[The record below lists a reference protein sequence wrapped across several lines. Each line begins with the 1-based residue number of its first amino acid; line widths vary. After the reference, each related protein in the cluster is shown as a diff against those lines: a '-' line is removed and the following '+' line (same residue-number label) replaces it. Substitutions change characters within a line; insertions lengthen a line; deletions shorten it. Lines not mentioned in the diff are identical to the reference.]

1 MASYSDDFNRADSS
15 TLGGS
20 WVEDSGDW
28 EITSNAAEQGTAGG
42 SYRKARWNAAF
53 DTGDYYSQADL
64 TMRATGASG
73 QGLFIRG
80 ATSATVTYY
89 GYVFFPTDASYIV
102 EITAGAEDILA
113 TGGAAGTAGTAYTA
127 CRISATGSAITCTRN
142 GAADVST
149 TDSTLTGGHAG
160 LMAYGASGGTFAW
173 DNWSA
178 ADLAAAAASLLFRP
192 GRSFAG
198 LIVR

>member
-1 MASYSDDFNRADSS
+1 MATYSDDFNRADSTS
-15 TLGGS
+15 MGGS
-20 WVEDSGDW
+20 WVEDSGNW
-28 EITSNAAEQGTAGG
+28 EVNTNAAEQGTAGG
-42 SYRKARWNAAF
+42 SYRKLRWNAAF

-64 TMRATGASG
+64 TMRGG
-73 QGLFIRG
+73 NGMGLFIRG

-89 GYVFFPTDASYIV
+89 GYILFQSDFSYIV

-113 TGGAAGTAGTAYTA
+113 TGSAAGGAGTTYTA

-149 TDSTLTGGHAG
+149 TDATLTGGHAG
-160 LMAYGASGGTFAW
+160 LMSYGASGGTFAW
-173 DNWSA
+173 DNWIA
-178 ADLAAAAASLLFRP
+178 ADLAAAATSFAFRAGP
-192 GRSFAG
+192 RGWAG